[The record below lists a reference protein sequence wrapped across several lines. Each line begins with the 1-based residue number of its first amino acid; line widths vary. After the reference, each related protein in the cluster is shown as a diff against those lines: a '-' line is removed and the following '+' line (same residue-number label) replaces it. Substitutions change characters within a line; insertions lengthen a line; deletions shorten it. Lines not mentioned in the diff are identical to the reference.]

1 MYNRTYANFKK
12 ATMRRAILMIVGIC
26 FVMSLQA
33 GTLIIA
39 SITAGSLSSAPDTII
54 TKAPYFETMG
64 GTNAPV
70 PMHMNN
76 QGMDGNKNIPP
87 NLNRHGMDQFK
98 PERNFEFERIES
110 EKQTVAEMENYRSE
124 ILVRLINEEYYR
136 LINNKT
142 LDLTDN
148 NRDRIS
154 RLAKYRTLR
163 DLLYE
168 QISKR
173 NKPAL
178 PGTVSNNLHLNNP
191 MELNNMVQQ
200 LDVKIREEEQRLEM
214 LTRHRME
221 MERRIEQENQNQKK

>member
-1 MYNRTYANFKK
+1 MVGLCFTFLLQAQVPRTAPVAPGRLSSSSDTIKSK
-12 ATMRRAILMIVGIC
+12 ATN
-26 FVMSLQA
+26 
-33 GTLIIA
+33 
-39 SITAGSLSSAPDTII
+39 
-54 TKAPYFETMG
+54 FETKG

-124 ILVRLINEEYYR
+124 ILVRLIKEEYYG
-136 LINNKT
+136 LINNKMS
-142 LDLTDN
+142 DQTDA
-148 NRDRIS
+148 NRDRILK
-154 RLAKYRTLR
+154 LAKYRTLK
-163 DLLYE
+163 DLLSE

-173 NKPAL
+173 NKPVL
-178 PGTVSNNLHLNNP
+178 QGTVSNNLHLNNP

-200 LDVKIREEEQRLEM
+200 LDVKIREEEQRFEM
-214 LTRHRME
+214 LTRHRIE
-221 MERRIEQENQNQKK
+221 MERRFEQENQNQNK